1 MANVYFGDT
10 FGVADNNWNTSIKF
24 TVSGVGTIPTA
35 GSVYSNGGINFTV
48 TSASITSGS
57 GTINAGGS
65 GTSAASGTLVKVSGT
80 GAASITF
87 SSKAD
92 VNWFSEPGGT
102 GCSCCSSFNIAG
114 TPLGRLPT
122 LADTVIVYQA
132 IEIGPYTTWTSS
144 VTVGTIPT
152 ASFPSYGSLNAGTF
166 NGTVTVDGGI
176 LGGTIVCNGA
186 VVGLTATSYINI
198 FGGTFNGPVTGGFL
212 NIDRG
217 TFASVVTLQA
227 SGTQIALGVLG
238 LGNMTFNGTIV
249 NLAGSSTAMGG
260 SFLMSPSSGTTTFNC
275 AIPSN
280 FSLYE
285 LRAANYTQPLVL
297 GLFAPTS
304 GPFCNIYLRPG
315 FSTSQNVTLNSKRLN
330 SGQIN
335 IQSVTLTGLLTIN
348 RNQQTLNIEGGSYT
362 PPAVVTP
369 SVRSGNSMTFAAAAL
384 PIDYGFVNS
393 GGTFNPTVLL
403 AGTSNEIIGGGLP

>member
-1 MANVYFGDT
+1 
-10 FGVADNNWNTSIKF
+10 
-24 TVSGVGTIPTA
+24 
-35 GSVYSNGGINFTV
+35 
-48 TSASITSGS
+48 
-57 GTINAGGS
+57 
-65 GTSAASGTLVKVSGT
+65 
-80 GAASITF
+80 
-87 SSKAD
+87 
-92 VNWFSEPGGT
+92 
-102 GCSCCSSFNIAG
+102 
-114 TPLGRLPT
+114 
-122 LADTVIVYQA
+122 VIVYQA